1 MTGRQA
7 RWVETHLTSG
17 PAPVRWVST
26 HPARADGA
34 NFSPRRTR
42 QDCRPGHAT
51 PCHFGIN
58 GVTQTAVGQIAV
70 GRHIHP
76 AWRSTVQ
83 DQRHIGKLRPFAPVR
98 KVSFREPVQSGQLLL
113 PQMWVKTHLTA
124 TAVRWVSTHP
134 TPTPG
139 PGA

>member
-26 HPARADGA
+26 HPARAHGA
-34 NFSPRRTR
+34 YFSPRSTR
-42 QDCRPGHAT
+42 QECRPGHAT
-51 PCHFGIN
+51 PCRLAIN
-58 GVTQTAVGQIAV
+58 GVKQTGVA
-70 GRHIHP
+70 RHIHP

-98 KVSFREPVQSGQLLL
+98 KVSFREPVRSGQLLL

-134 TPTPG
+134 TPPPG